1 MRGIDAVLVPFRE
14 TFDIQIAADGD
25 IDTEDSFD
33 TAITIALL
41 TDRRADPS
49 EVLLSERRRGWIGNE
64 HTPGFEIGSKLWL
77 FEMARLTA
85 TVVAE
90 FEAEVVQALSTL
102 VDEGLAE
109 AIRSADLEVT
119 TNGVRLT
126 VSIQRDHSRA
136 EKRYFKFWDKTGV

>member
-14 TFDIQIAADGD
+14 TFDIEIAADGD
-25 IDTEDSFD
+25 IKTEDSFD

-49 EVLLSERRRGWIGNE
+49 EMLPSERRRGWIGNE
-64 HTPGFEIGSKLWL
+64 HTPGFEMGSKLWL
-77 FEMARLTA
+77 FEQARLTA
-85 TVVAE
+85 TVVSD
-90 FEAEVVQALSTL
+90 FEAEVVAALNTL

-119 TNGVRLT
+119 TSGVRLT
-126 VSIQRDHSRA
+126 VTILRDHSPA
-136 EKRYFKFWDKTGV
+136 EKRYFEFWNKTGV